1 MWAVIYAMVFV
12 LKHYTNT
19 KKVKRRLS
27 APQSIS
33 LLPTFS
39 AEDTETEEELQDE
52 VAEIEKD
59 QWHIKLFNVR
69 YTTQRCNQ
77 FFNSLTKA
85 APRFWQIWFTLGAL
99 AAIFIM
105 VAGVMVI
112 TIAAFKILS
121 AFRHALSPTIP
132 HQKVKRSLEEDD
144 QVFLPMI
151 PGVTLPMS
159 HLGYYLIAL
168 LVCGVFHEA
177 GHAIAS
183 FSERVPIQSAG
194 VFISYLYPGA
204 FVNIPDQQL
213 QMLSP
218 FRQLKIVCAGVW
230 HNLILYLFTMLFL
243 SGGLQATLML
253 CGWQSLEGLG
263 GVSVVSV
270 RDNSPLALHLPT
282 SAVIYQL
289 DDMPLENNLD
299 DWNSFLLDQ
308 HGRNRP
314 SQGFCAATPEQPGT
328 TIDVLASP
336 DAKRC
341 TTDDECGGVRC
352 VTPYTPALEGQMV
365 RIYANMPK
373 WHSAGDERDKVFVFE
388 GELVDIWE
396 SVKVSILRPR
406 FWILPASIPHICELV
421 LRYTS
426 SFTLALALL
435 NILPAFKLDGEYA
448 LGQLLAILL
457 HSNQG
462 PVTTRAVETQRYT
475 RRIRIIIVKTASVVV
490 GFVIIG
496 SIVDLPEED
505 DRDVDDEA
513 RDIVSDDMP
522 SLLSVPSN
530 RGRRTSVSAESIQP
544 SHTEYVKKVIPKS
557 DQQRERIRTA
567 IGNNFLFRNLDE
579 EQYLDVVNAMSEKRV
594 PANTKV
600 IEQGGIGDFFYIVES
615 GTLDCFV
622 GDQKVTEY
630 SSGGSFGELALMY
643 NAPRAATIVTTSDAV
658 LWALDRVTFR
668 SILMENTARK
678 RRMYEQFLEEV
689 PILKPLDTYERH
701 KIADALESV
710 QYDDQ
715 EIVIREGDVGE
726 NFYLIESGHA
736 LFYKKM
742 PDGSQKEVNKGSKGD
757 YFGELALLNDS
768 PRAATVVAQGRLKCA
783 TLGKKAFTRLL
794 GPLMD
799 IKNKT

>member
-1 MWAVIYAMVFV
+1 MDLFGIVWQFMLMWAVIYAMVFV

-396 SVKVSILRPR
+396 S
-406 FWILPASIPHICELV
+406 
-421 LRYTS
+421 
-426 SFTLALALL
+426 
-435 NILPAFKLDGEYA
+435 
-448 LGQLLAILL
+448 
-457 HSNQG
+457 
-462 PVTTRAVETQRYT
+462 
-475 RRIRIIIVKTASVVV
+475 
-490 GFVIIG
+490 
-496 SIVDLPEED
+496 DLPEED